1 MKTKVLLISL
11 IVIGLGLTAIS
22 TTNNDPVIV
31 KNNGISV
38 NQVPQDAAADAK
50 YPLGANIYKTKC
62 IACHQATGEG
72 MPGVFPPLKGSDYL
86 LADKVR
92 AVTQVLNGSNEEM
105 VVNGVSYTMPMTPQV
120 DTREDAV
127 AVINY
132 ILNAWGN
139 DGGTVSLEEVKDVKI
154 IRE

>member
-1 MKTKVLLISL
+1 MKTKVFFISI
-11 IVIGLGLTAIS
+11 IVMAIGMTAIS
-22 TTNNDPVIV
+22 LS
-31 KNNGISV
+31 ISDSDNPIKSV
-38 NQVPQDAAADAK
+38 VVMNADPQDNPADAK

-120 DTREDAV
+120 DTKEDAV

-132 ILNAWGN
+132 VLNSWGN
-139 DGGTVSLEEVKDVKI
+139 DGGTVTMEEVKDVKI

>member
-1 MKTKVLLISL
+1 MKAKVLFIAL

-31 KNNGISV
+31 KNSGISFS
-38 NQVPQDAAADAK
+38 QVLQDDDADAK

-72 MPGVFPPLKGSDYL
+72 MPGVFPPLKGADYL

-105 VVNGVSYTMPMTPQV
+105 LVNGVSYTMPMTPQV
-120 DTREDAV
+120 DTKEDAV

-132 ILNAWGN
+132 VLNSWGN
-139 DGGTVSLEEVKDVKI
+139 DGGTVTMEEVKDVKI